1 MMNRLFGKPKPETNA
16 LQTLDKLNETLE
28 MLEKKEKVLL
38 KKAGQEVEKAK
49 EYTRAKNKRAAIQC
63 LKRKRLYE
71 QQVEQLG
78 NFQLRIHDQM
88 IMLEGAK
95 ATTETVDALRSGAS
109 AMKAMQKATNID
121 DVDKTMDEI
130 NEQTENMKQIQ
141 EALSTPI
148 GAAAD
153 FDEDELEAELEE
165 LEGAELEE
173 QLLQPTT
180 VLPSV
185 PAGRQQA
192 REGKKAR
199 PKYLEASSTIFISN
213 IFPERG
219 EKGVSRVSDFIH
231 HHEQRIVMS
240 KKRGLS
246 LEEKRE
252 KMLQIFYDSQD
263 FFLLKELEKMGPK
276 KGVIS
281 QSVKDVIQSLVD
293 DDLVAKDKIGI
304 SVYFWSLPSCAGNQ
318 LRSVRQKLESDL
330 QGSNKK
336 LAELVDQCDALKKGR
351 EESVSSSC
359 VEELYKCLNHLF
371 TRIDLLSLQEE
382 RTEAL
387 AHLQDIEKKHKELKN
402 EMVQF
407 ADNDPATL
415 EAMRA
420 AIEVAHQSANRWTD
434 NIFTL
439 RQWCSN
445 NFPQAKEQLEHL
457 YTEAGITEDF
467 DYLELSSFP
476 LSSSSHDPETPKQLL
491 VEDQA

>member
-1 MMNRLFGKPKPETNA
+1 
-16 LQTLDKLNETLE
+16 
-28 MLEKKEKVLL
+28 
-38 KKAGQEVEKAK
+38 
-49 EYTRAKNKRAAIQC
+49 
-63 LKRKRLYE
+63 
-71 QQVEQLG
+71 
-78 NFQLRIHDQM
+78 
-88 IMLEGAK
+88 
-95 ATTETVDALRSGAS
+95 
-109 AMKAMQKATNID
+109 
-121 DVDKTMDEI
+121 
-130 NEQTENMKQIQ
+130 
-141 EALSTPI
+141 
-148 GAAAD
+148 
-153 FDEDELEAELEE
+153 
-165 LEGAELEE
+165 
-173 QLLQPTT
+173 
-180 VLPSV
+180 
-185 PAGRQQA
+185 
-192 REGKKAR
+192 
-199 PKYLEASSTIFISN
+199 
-213 IFPERG
+213 
-219 EKGVSRVSDFIH
+219 
-231 HHEQRIVMS
+231 MS

-336 LAELVDQCDALKKGR
+336 LAELVDQCEALKKGR
-351 EESVSSSC
+351 EES
-359 VEELYKCLNHLF
+359 
-371 TRIDLLSLQEE
+371 EE

-387 AHLQDIEKKHKELKN
+387 ALLKDIEKKHKELKN

-476 LSSSSHDPETPKQLL
+476 LISSSHDPETPKQLL